1 MSENV
6 SVRYTTTTEVDT
18 LKKYHGQIEFFVYA
32 AEQLCA
38 KSADEN
44 LCPKCPF
51 RSTDGWCALKEIRSC
66 IGDGMKQE
74 DVTLGKLNE
83 VARKS

>member
-1 MSENV
+1 MSENI

-18 LKKYHGQIEFFVYA
+18 LEKIHGQIEFFVCA

-38 KSADEN
+38 ESTDGA

-51 RSTDGWCALKEIRSC
+51 RSTDGWCNLQEIRERV
-66 IGDGMKQE
+66 GDSMKQE